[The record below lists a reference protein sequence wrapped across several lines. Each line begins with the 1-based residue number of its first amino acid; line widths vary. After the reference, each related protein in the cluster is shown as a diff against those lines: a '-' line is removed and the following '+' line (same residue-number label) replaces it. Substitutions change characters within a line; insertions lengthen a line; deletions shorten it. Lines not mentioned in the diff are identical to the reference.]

1 MLVGEM
7 EVQLSVRTA
16 SHSVMSLFASGDLR
30 FGKSLAKTTSFAT
43 VSTCCEALALMSD
56 HTLLND
62 DSCSKSQLGG
72 LAMRIWS
79 PKASDR

>member
-1 MLVGEM
+1 MLVGEV

-43 VSTCCEALALMSD
+43 VSACYEAPALMSD

-62 DSCSKSQLGG
+62 DLCGISQSCG
-72 LAMRIWS
+72 LAVRIWS
-79 PKASDR
+79 SKA